1 MEKELFFWLNSI
13 QYRALKS
20 KVIIIGSHM
29 DKIDPKL
36 MEDEINMISNK
47 IKNVYDKI
55 ISNISEKLLDNKIEI
70 ISCSYWENPKLN
82 EKYSNNKI
90 WFYPV
95 SGTEGWNIKYLEDII
110 RGFSFETVVR
120 KEFIELK
127 ERILLIRKEKLES
140 RTNPTLP
147 KEELSSIIL
156 EYFDNKNEEISR
168 NMKLLH
174 ELEFILDFENG
185 YLMYLNL

>member
-1 MEKELFFWLNSI
+1 MIKLFLI
-13 QYRALKS
+13 LQ
-20 KVIIIGSHM
+20 
-29 DKIDPKL
+29 
-36 MEDEINMISNK
+36 
-47 IKNVYDKI
+47 
-55 ISNISEKLLDNKIEI
+55 DNKIEI

-95 SGTEGWNIKYLEDII
+95 SGKEEWNIKYLEEQI
-110 RGFSFETVVR
+110 RKFSFNTVVR

-127 ERILLIRKEKLES
+127 ERILSIRKEKLES
-140 RTNPTLP
+140 GKNLILS

>member
-1 MEKELFFWLNSI
+1 MVKLFLI
-13 QYRALKS
+13 LQ
-20 KVIIIGSHM
+20 
-29 DKIDPKL
+29 
-36 MEDEINMISNK
+36 
-47 IKNVYDKI
+47 
-55 ISNISEKLLDNKIEI
+55 DNKIEI
-70 ISCSYWENPKLN
+70 ISFSYWENPKLN

-95 SGTEGWNIKYLEDII
+95 SGTEGWNIKYLEDIV
-110 RGFSFETVVR
+110 RGFSFNTVVR

-140 RTNPTLP
+140 GTNPTLP

-168 NMKLLH
+168 NIKLLH

>member
-1 MEKELFFWLNSI
+1 MIKLFLI
-13 QYRALKS
+13 LQ
-20 KVIIIGSHM
+20 
-29 DKIDPKL
+29 
-36 MEDEINMISNK
+36 
-47 IKNVYDKI
+47 
-55 ISNISEKLLDNKIEI
+55 DNKIEI

-140 RTNPTLP
+140 RTNPILP

-156 EYFDNKNEEISR
+156 ECFDNKNEEISR

-174 ELEFILDFENG
+174 ELGFILDFENG